1 MKHLLWVLL
10 LMCGLALA
18 DDAQRRYQT
27 LINEL
32 RCLVCQNQA
41 ISESNAPLAQDLRE
55 QVRTQIA
62 AGRTDDEIRQ
72 YLIARYGDYV
82 LYRPPLSARTLLL
95 WTAPFLLMAVALA
108 LAWRRSHRTAPRATP
123 DAAALR
129 RLLDEERP

>member
-1 MKHLLWVLL
+1 MKHTLWMLL
-10 LMCGLALA
+10 LVTTLAQA

-27 LINEL
+27 LVNEL

-62 AGRTDDEIRQ
+62 AGRSDDEIRE

-82 LYRPPLSARTLLL
+82 LYRPPLRARTVLL
-95 WTAPFLLMAVALA
+95 WTAPFLLMAAALT
-108 LAWRRSHRTAPRATP
+108 LAWRRSRRAVARPAP